1 MSKHI
6 GTYLI
11 RVEAHKKFT
20 TSINILL
27 YIICFFNNA
36 TSSNKRYIIVR
47 YFTPKLKNLLSKDSV
62 NTINI
67 LHAMQLFK
75 CNQIGVLWETLRNLT
90 KYVQLCIM
98 KKYIKMICMAA

>member
-1 MSKHI
+1 MQHQ
-6 GTYLI
+6 
-11 RVEAHKKFT
+11 A
-20 TSINILL
+20 IND
-27 YIICFFNNA
+27 
-36 TSSNKRYIIVR
+36 IIVR
-47 YFTPKLKNLLSKDSV
+47 YFTPKLKNLLSKDTV

-98 KKYIKMICMAA
+98 KKYIKMICKAA